1 MYNLPV
7 SNEVAVDRK
16 PDWPA
21 LVLMSAVV
29 FGAAVRFAPA
39 ASNGFPL
46 NDGGMFHVMIQD
58 LKANRYLL
66 PLYTSFNQAGI
77 PFAYPPLGFYM
88 AAALSD
94 LLHLSELTVLT
105 WLPALVNTI
114 SILAFYKF
122 SRSLLPSRSEAALAA
137 LIYALSPRAFLW
149 QVMGGGITRA
159 LGMFFLLLM
168 LWQVI
173 SLFKDDKPRQLVL
186 TMLFGAGAVLK
197 NPQTALHAA
206 LGGVLIFIFYGRTRR
221 GVFSAALIGLGV
233 ALLTLP
239 WWGLVLSRYGLAP
252 LLSAGQTS
260 QRTLEAYLAL
270 LQLDNLGNVLFLPA
284 LLLAAVGAWIQIRQ
298 REYFLSVWPLLV
310 FLADPRGAGGIALLP
325 LSMLAGIGLNKIG
338 MRLNRSDDPFGH
350 RMTRLL
356 LPGLTTTYLVLAAGI
371 SDLQLIN
378 TSLKR
383 ADLEM
388 IEWVKGNISG
398 EKMFLLATGREYS
411 MSDPLQEWFPALTGQ
426 RSLTTMQGLEWT
438 LGERFFPWY
447 DELIAFQGCADVQ
460 CVEEWSIRNGV
471 GYDYL
476 VVLIPREND
485 ERDLAKSLRD
495 LGLSVRSSDSLIMV
509 YESPNAMVSKLT
521 R

>member
-7 SNEVAVDRK
+7 SNAVPVDRK
-16 PDWPA
+16 PDCPA

-29 FGAAVRFAPA
+29 FGAAVRFVPA

-66 PLYTSFNQAGI
+66 PLYTSFNQAWI
-77 PFAYPPLGFYM
+77 PFAYPPLGFYI

-94 LLHLSELTVLT
+94 LLHLSELTILT
-105 WLPALVNTI
+105 WLPALINSI
-114 SILAFYKF
+114 SILAFYKL

-159 LGMFFLLLM
+159 FGILFLLLM
-168 LWQVI
+168 LWQAA
-173 SLFKDDKPRQLVL
+173 SMFREYSHRNLVL
-186 TMLFGAGAVLK
+186 ATLCGMGSVLSH
-197 NPQTALHAA
+197 PQAALHAA
-206 LGGVLIFIFYGRTRR
+206 LGGALIFAFYGRSRR
-221 GVFSAALIGLGV
+221 GALS
-233 ALLTLP
+233 ALLTGFGVIALSAP

-270 LQLDNLGNVLFLPA
+270 LRLDNLGNVLFIPS
-284 LLLAAVGAWIQIRQ
+284 LLLAAVGAWFKIRQ
-298 REYFLSVWPLLV
+298 REYFLLAWPLLV

-325 LSMLAGIGLNKIG
+325 LALLAGTGLNKIG
-338 MRLNRSDDPFGH
+338 MWINHSQNPFRI

-356 LPGLTTTYLVLAAGI
+356 LPGLTAYLVLAAGI

-378 TSLKR
+378 TSVKR
-383 ADLEM
+383 TDLET

-398 EKMFLLATGREYS
+398 EKTFLLATGREFS
-411 MSDPLQEWFPALTGQ
+411 MSDPVQEWFPALTGQ
-426 RSLTTMQGLEWT
+426 KSLTTMQGLEWT

-447 DELIAFQGCADVQ
+447 DEVIAFQHCAEIRCVQ
-460 CVEEWSIRNGV
+460 EWAHRNAVE
-471 GYDYL
+471 YDYL
-476 VVLIPREND
+476 VVLVPPAEDAREPAL
-485 ERDLAKSLRD
+485 RLRSLAASARTSTSHVILHETK
-495 LGLSVRSSDSLIMV
+495 GALILQ
-509 YESPNAMVSKLT
+509 PAD
-521 R
+521 